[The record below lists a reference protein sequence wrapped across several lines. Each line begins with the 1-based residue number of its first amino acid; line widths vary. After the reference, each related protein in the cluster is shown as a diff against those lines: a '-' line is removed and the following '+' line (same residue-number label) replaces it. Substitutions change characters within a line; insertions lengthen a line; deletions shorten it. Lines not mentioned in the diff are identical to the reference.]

1 MGQISGMCNVNSDPN
16 HSKTKRELTAGVYW
30 SCLCSPAFF
39 FFKKNT
45 WFYISSVNYPC
56 ILKPSLW
63 EGEPTLILPHGM
75 ESMRCSTSEI
85 MYLPSRMLHC
95 FSLNLKSSKEKMPVL
110 SSHNRLAGV
119 PCLPLLPLFSGYQ
132 ELGITIPSSQYSNSC
147 YRVSH

>member
-16 HSKTKRELTAGVYW
+16 HSKTKIELAVGVYW
-30 SCLCSPAFF
+30 SYFCSPAFF
-39 FFKKNT
+39 LNT

-75 ESMRCSTSEI
+75 ESMRCSISGI
-85 MYLPSRMLHC
+85 MYLPSRMLYC
-95 FSLNLKSSKEKMPVL
+95 FSLKLKSSKEKMPVL
-110 SSHNRLAGV
+110 SSHNRLAVV
-119 PCLPLLPLFSGYQ
+119 PCLPLLLLSSGYRD
-132 ELGITIPSSQYSNSC
+132 LGITIPSSQYSNSC